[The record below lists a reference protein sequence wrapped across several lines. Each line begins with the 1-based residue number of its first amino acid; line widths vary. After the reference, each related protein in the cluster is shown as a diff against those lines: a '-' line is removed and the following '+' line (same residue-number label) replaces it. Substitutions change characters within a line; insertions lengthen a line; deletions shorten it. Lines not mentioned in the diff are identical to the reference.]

1 MADEVLRR
9 LVHVSGTGMPAIYL
23 ANLVTWDELQL
34 FLIVGSLVAAT
45 LEVIRLTLG
54 LDWWIYDK
62 LTREYEEDNPAG
74 YALYMFSLTVVV
86 ILIRPELAIPAML
99 MLTLGDP
106 ISGLLGSDELRSIKR
121 PRVLVTMFTVCLLV
135 ALPFMLQLGR
145 PDVAVLA
152 AAGATVA
159 DGVKPRIG
167 GFVIDDNL
175 SIPLVAGAVGWVGVE
190 YLPAIL

>member
-1 MADEVLRR
+1 MADEVKRR

-23 ANLVTWDELQL
+23 AGLVTWEQLQL
-34 FLIVGSLVAAT
+34 FLIVGSLVAAV

-54 LDWWIYDK
+54 LDWVIYDK
-62 LTREYEEDNPAG
+62 LTREYEQDNPAG
-74 YALYMFSLTVVV
+74 YALYMFSLTVVG
-86 ILIRPELAIPAML
+86 ILLRPEIAVPAML

-121 PRVLVTMFTVCLLV
+121 PRVLATMFAVCLLV
-135 ALPFMLQLGR
+135 SLPFLS
-145 PDVAVLA
+145 PAAAVLA

-159 DGVKPRIG
+159 DGVKPRVA

-175 SIPLVAGAVGWVGVE
+175 SIPIVAGAAGWLAVE
-190 YLPAIL
+190 FLPGTL

>member
-34 FLIVGSLVAAT
+34 FLIVGSLVAAA

-86 ILIRPELAIPAML
+86 ILIRPDLAILDIKMPVMDGLEAAEAMTSERL
-99 MLTLGDP
+99 CAVLILTAF
-106 ISGLLGSDELRSIKR
+106 SQRELVERAR
-121 PRVLVTMFTVCLLV
+121 RAG
-135 ALPFMLQLGR
+135 ALP
-145 PDVAVLA
+145 
-152 AAGATVA
+152 
-159 DGVKPRIG
+159 
-167 GFVIDDNL
+167 
-175 SIPLVAGAVGWVGVE
+175 
-190 YLPAIL
+190 